1 MSIKIN
7 RNKVADELGRRISA
21 STSPFHTVL
30 YVAEELKDNGFEEL
44 ILSEKWTIKKD
55 GKYFVKIFDSTL
67 AAFSI
72 GEKWE
77 GGNFRITAAHTDFPC
92 LKIKPEAEISA
103 QGCVRCN
110 VEVYGGPILNTWLDR
125 PLSAAG
131 RIVIKSD
138 NIMEPEIRYID
149 FKRPMFIIPHLAI
162 HMNREVNKG
171 IELNRQKDMLP
182 VMFAGKGAEDI
193 RESGILIKELAD
205 CAGVR
210 KDDILDY
217 ELYIYPFE
225 GQTLLGTDNSLY
237 TAGRLDNMTS
247 VQACIKGII
256 ASANSD
262 ARDNG
267 ISFTIIYD
275 SEEIGSGTKQGA
287 GSVIT
292 RLVLERIYQCL
303 GIDEEVMKCDIVSA
317 IGLSVDVAHAVHPN
331 VPEKSDLTNKLNM
344 NQGFGIK
351 TSAAERYAS
360 DIKVIGIVKQLCEK
374 YGILNQRYVNRSDI
388 QGGSTLGTIVV
399 SQLPVRMLDIGV
411 PILAMHSA
419 RETMG
424 IDDQFYL
431 EKIVEAFYK
440 EV

>member
-21 STSPFHTVL
+21 STSSFHTVL
-30 YVAEELKDNGFEEL
+30 YVAKELKDNGFEEL
-44 ILSEKWTIKKD
+44 ILSEKWKVKKG
-55 GKYFVKIFDSTL
+55 GKYFAKIFDSTL
-67 AAFSI
+67 AAFTV

-92 LKIKPEAEISA
+92 LKIKPEAEIYA
-103 QGCVRCN
+103 QGCVKCN

-138 NIMEPEIRYID
+138 DIMEPEIRYID
-149 FKRPMFIIPHLAI
+149 FKRPMFVIPNLAI

-193 RESGILIKELAD
+193 RKSGILIKELAD

-225 GQTLLGTDNSLY
+225 GQTLLGNDNSLY
-237 TAGRLDNMTS
+237 TGGRLDNMTS

-256 ASANSD
+256 ASADSD

-267 ISFTIIYD
+267 ISFTVIYD

-292 RLVLERIYQCL
+292 RLVLERIYKCL
-303 GIDEEVMKCDIVSA
+303 DIDEEVMKCDIASG

-331 VPEKSDLTNKLNM
+331 VPEKSDLTNKLYM

-399 SQLPVRMLDIGV
+399 SQLPIRMLDIGV

-424 IDDQFYL
+424 IDDQYYL

-440 EV
+440 EA